1 MEGGFYSTLFLV
13 PNKYG
18 SQRQV
23 INLKALNKFIVAPHF
38 KIEGIHTLKNLL
50 KPGDRL
56 AKVDLKDTC
65 FSIPIHP
72 DHRKNTYAFHSGK
85 ESINLPV
92 SPSALHQHKD
102 PQAD

>member
-72 DHRKNTYAFHSGK
+72 DHRKNTFHSGK
-85 ESINLPV
+85 ESINLPI

-102 PQAD
+102 LQAD